1 MIPFDYVRPET
12 LEQLLDGLRRSG
24 AEGAVLAG
32 GTDLHVKMRLGH
44 TAPRVLFDISELAA
58 CRQVI
63 EADGWLRIGSCVT
76 MAELIASATLS
87 RVSPSLAAAARA
99 MSCRQIRNRATLG
112 GNIVTAS
119 PAADALPPLL
129 AGDATLLLAGPA
141 GRRELPLAEF
151 LTGPGR
157 TALAPGEVLIEIAL
171 PAQGSRS
178 RFVKVG
184 RRRAQAISVVTLA
197 GQLELGAD
205 GVLRDVR
212 IALGAVAPTVMRARR
227 AELALEGQPPSAEN
241 LAAAAALAAEECRP
255 ISDVRGT
262 AEGRRLLVQ
271 AWTLRLLRQL
281 CAKDGGTSGGAG
293 HDPT

>member
-119 PAADALPPLL
+119 PAADSVPPLL
-129 AGDATLLLAGPA
+129 AADARLLLRGPDGA
-141 GRRELPLAEF
+141 RELPLAEF
-151 LTGPGR
+151 LIGPGK
-157 TALAPGEVLIEIAL
+157 TALGAGEVLTEVL
-171 PAQGSRS
+171 VPVGDRERRS
-178 RFVKVG
+178 HFVKVG
-184 RRRAQAISVVTLA
+184 RRKAQAISVVSLA
-197 GQLELGAD
+197 GEISLGTD
-205 GVLRDVR
+205 GRIGDAR

-227 AELALEGQPPSAEN
+227 TEEFLNGAQAKDEHLR
-241 LAAAAALAAEECRP
+241 AAAALAAEECRP
-255 ISDVRGT
+255 ISDVRAT
-262 AEGRRLLVQ
+262 AAGRRLLVEG
-271 AWTLRLLRQL
+271 WTLRLLRGL
-281 CAKDGGTSGGAG
+281 CAQDGGSAGGG
-293 HDPT
+293 RP